1 MNNLTNPYLEF
12 TKVDGTIENTDI
24 LSIEN
29 NFINYDVP
37 FSYYATNGTLNMRIR
52 SDGFDSDYIGFT
64 IQKNLSSTDNIIV
77 KVENEKYLIKAIA
90 PNKYYDLPIANAEGR
105 LGIVTIGD
113 NLVIDSSGRLS
124 STGGGLAATIEVGT
138 TTTGAAG
145 TNASVT
151 NSGTSNA
158 AILNFVIPAGQPGTN
173 GTNGSDGE
181 NGREI
186 ELQVTEE
193 YIQWRYVGDTTWY
206 DLISLSLLKGGTGEQ
221 GIPGESNTLSIG
233 TVTKGDEAAATITG
247 TSPNQILNL
256 VLPKGDTGT
265 DGITPNIQVG
275 ETTTLSAGSD
285 ATVTQTGTTENPVL
299 NFGIPEG
306 TPGTDGVTPNIQV
319 GETTTLSAGSS
330 ATVTQTGTTENP
342 VFNFGIPKGSDG
354 TGIGELSSEDSANPI
369 CLFDL
374 DEGIYKIYG
383 YIKYY
388 PTYEG
393 TAIIQSPS
401 LISVAKS
408 STTTYVQVL
417 EAYGNNVTGYE
428 ITATTYKE
436 KSKTS
441 ELLDIFYP
449 IGTYYETSN
458 KEFDPNTSWGGT
470 WELEEDGTALV
481 SKSSVAGSKFNAD
494 IGTIVGS
501 ETHTLTV
508 DEMPKHSH
516 AYSANGQGS
525 ESGWTTNTGFTTTSS
540 RGWPIGYIG
549 SAGADQ
555 SHNNV
560 QPSKIANRWHRI
572 A

>member
-1 MNNLTNPYLEF
+1 MKDLTNPYLEF

-52 SDGFDSDYIGFT
+52 SDEFDSDYIGFT

-173 GTNGSDGE
+173 GTNGLNGE

-206 DLISLSLLKGGTGEQ
+206 DLISLSLLKGATGAQ
-221 GIPGESNTLSIG
+221 GEPGESNTLSIG
-233 TVTKGDEAAATITG
+233 TVTKGDEAQATITG

-256 VLPKGDTGT
+256 VLPKGDTGE
-265 DGITPNIQVG
+265 DGVTPNIQVG

-285 ATVTQTGTTENPVL
+285 ATVTQTGTPENLVL
-299 NFGIPEG
+299 NFGIPGG
-306 TPGTDGVTPNIQV
+306 TPGTDGITPNIQV

-330 ATVTQTGTTENP
+330 ATVTQTGTPENP
-342 VFNFGIPKGSDG
+342 ILNFSIPKGTDG
-354 TGIGELSSEDSANPI
+354 TGIGELMSEDSSNPI

-417 EAYGNNVTGYE
+417 EAYGNSITGFE
-428 ITATTYKE
+428 ITETDYKE
-436 KSKTS
+436 VSIT
-441 ELLDIFYP
+441 
-449 IGTYYETSN
+449 
-458 KEFDPNTSWGGT
+458 GG
-470 WELEEDGTALV
+470 
-481 SKSSVAGSKFNAD
+481 GSAD
-494 IGTIVGS
+494 YDSLPVGAIVDFEGDTI
-501 ETHTLTV
+501 
-508 DEMPKHSH
+508 
-516 AYSANGQGS
+516 
-525 ESGWTTNTGFTTTSS
+525 
-540 RGWPIGYIG
+540 PIGYEEVEDIEDDAITIIATAFIINRHSHSCIMLYKPHNYRMVLILQVRKLSPQKECGKMYIIG
-549 SAGADQ
+549 VKLGCS
-555 SHNNV
+555 
-560 QPSKIANRWHRI
+560 RYRI
-572 A
+572 RNLFFK